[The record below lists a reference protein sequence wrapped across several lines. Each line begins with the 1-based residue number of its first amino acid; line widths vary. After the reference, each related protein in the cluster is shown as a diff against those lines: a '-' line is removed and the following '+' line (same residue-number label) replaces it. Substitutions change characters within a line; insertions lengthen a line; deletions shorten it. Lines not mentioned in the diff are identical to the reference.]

1 MEKKEGLE
9 LIADLLEQN
18 TKRLEII
25 QILEERDVPTSS
37 AYRWHLEA
45 YKERESWGKE
55 PDKKESQI
63 LLDKKLALDCLRD
76 QLNKALTEDET
87 EKIVSLSSEL
97 LKAHKTARS
106 F

>member
-1 MEKKEGLE
+1 MEKKEGME

-25 QILEERDVPTSS
+25 QILEERNVPTSS

-45 YKERESWGKE
+45 YKTHEWEEE
-55 PDKKESQI
+55 PNKKESQI
-63 LLDKKLALDCLRD
+63 LLDKNLALDCLRD
-76 QLNKALTEDET
+76 QLNKAIVEDDT

>member
-1 MEKKEGLE
+1 MEKKEGME
-9 LIADLLEQN
+9 LIADLLEQK

-37 AYRWHLEA
+37 AYRWHMEA
-45 YKERESWGKE
+45 YKLHEWEEE
-55 PDKKESQI
+55 PNKKESQI

-76 QLNKALTEDET
+76 QLNKALAEDDT

-97 LKAHKTARS
+97 LKAHKTSRS